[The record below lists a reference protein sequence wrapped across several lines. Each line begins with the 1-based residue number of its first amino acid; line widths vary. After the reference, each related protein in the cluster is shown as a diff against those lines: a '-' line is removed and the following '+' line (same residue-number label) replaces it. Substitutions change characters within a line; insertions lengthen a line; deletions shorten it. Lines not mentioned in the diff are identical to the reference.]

1 MQRVF
6 YYLQHDSEFASEY
19 LTQRP
24 NRTKRY
30 QMKMEFSNYNLSVA
44 NSIDWRKKGIVSSVK
59 YQVCNGVHTTIC
71 LQKLTYTIYTSY
83 AGQVWCKLCIC
94 CSSCY

>member
-6 YYLQHDSEFASEY
+6 YHLQLDSEFASDY

-30 QMKMEFSNYNLSVA
+30 QMKMEFSNLSVA

-59 YQVCNGVHTTIC
+59 YQVCNGIRWNIQPQFVY
-71 LQKLTYTIYTSY
+71 KN
-83 AGQVWCKLCIC
+83 
-94 CSSCY
+94 